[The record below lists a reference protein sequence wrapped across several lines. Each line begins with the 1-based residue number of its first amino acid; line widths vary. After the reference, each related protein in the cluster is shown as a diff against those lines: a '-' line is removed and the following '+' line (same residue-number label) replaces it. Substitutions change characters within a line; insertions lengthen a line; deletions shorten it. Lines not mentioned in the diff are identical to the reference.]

1 MYRGRMT
8 SELHDLSS
16 ELVVYA
22 ARLIRTVRRRHD
34 LPPGFRVL
42 SMLDEHGDVGVT
54 RLAELDG
61 CSQPTMSATVTGL
74 VDRGWVTKSPR
85 PGDARASDV
94 SLTDAG
100 RTELTR
106 ARAANADTVAA
117 LVAASGHTADDVAT
131 AVAVLR
137 DLLEAPDAPRR
148 RDPSASI
155 DQERTS

>member
-1 MYRGRMT
+1 MYIGGMT

-42 SMLDEHGDVGVT
+42 SMLDEHGDLGVT

-74 VDRGWVTKSPR
+74 VDRGWVAKRPR
-85 PGDARASDV
+85 PGDARAADV
-94 SLTDAG
+94 SLTEQG
-100 RTELTR
+100 REELRR
-106 ARAANADTVAA
+106 ARAANAATVAA
-117 LVAASGHTADDVAT
+117 LVAASGHTAEDVAT
-131 AVAVLR
+131 AVGVLR
-137 DLLEAPDAPRR
+137 DLLTTDHPAPL
-148 RDPSASI
+148 I
-155 DQERTS
+155 DERTP

>member
-1 MYRGRMT
+1 MAP
-8 SELHDLSS
+8 HDPLRDHSS
-16 ELVVYA
+16 DLVVYA
-22 ARLIRTVRRRHD
+22 ARLIRTVRRRND

-42 SMLDEHGDVGVT
+42 SMLDEHGDIGVT

-74 VDRGWVTKSPR
+74 VDRGWVAKRPR
-85 PGDARASDV
+85 PGDARAADV
-94 SLTDAG
+94 HLTDAG

-106 ARAANADTVAA
+106 ARSANAATVAA

-137 DLLEAPDAPRR
+137 DLLAATEPAPVP
-148 RDPSASI
+148 ASHHPL
-155 DQERTS
+155 DERTS